1 MNYQFQEGAITL
13 PDEEY
18 QDNSLNMLR
27 FPTRQ
32 GSISITRD
40 VVAPEITLNDYL
52 AGQLSA
58 IKREMKNAVVKAP
71 TDFRTEKGVTGC
83 EIYCET
89 KQKGIP
95 IYQWIA
101 AFRLENKIVVLT
113 YCQIKLFS
121 NTEQAQ
127 WQALRDSFTPSPN

>member
-40 VVAPEITLNDYL
+40 VVAPEITSMTIWLDSCRPSN
-52 AGQLSA
+52 
-58 IKREMKNAVVKAP
+58 VK
-71 TDFRTEKGVTGC
+71 
-83 EIYCET
+83 
-89 KQKGIP
+89 
-95 IYQWIA
+95 
-101 AFRLENKIVVLT
+101 
-113 YCQIKLFS
+113 
-121 NTEQAQ
+121 
-127 WQALRDSFTPSPN
+127 

>member
-58 IKREMKNAVVKAP
+58 IKRE
-71 TDFRTEKGVTGC
+71 
-83 EIYCET
+83 T

-113 YCQIKLFS
+113 YCQIKPFS

-127 WQALRDSFTPSPN
+127 WRALRDSFTPSPN

>member
-1 MNYQFQEGAITL
+1 M
-13 PDEEY
+13 
-18 QDNSLNMLR
+18 
-27 FPTRQ
+27 
-32 GSISITRD
+32 
-40 VVAPEITLNDYL
+40 APEITLNDYL

-83 EIYCET
+83 EIIV
-89 KQKGIP
+89 KPNKKDP

-113 YCQIKLFS
+113 YCQIKPFS

-127 WQALRDSFTPSPN
+127 WRALRDSLRHRPINVIPMF

>member
-52 AGQLSA
+52 AGQLS
-58 IKREMKNAVVKAP
+58 
-71 TDFRTEKGVTGC
+71 
-83 EIYCET
+83 
-89 KQKGIP
+89 
-95 IYQWIA
+95 
-101 AFRLENKIVVLT
+101 
-113 YCQIKLFS
+113 
-121 NTEQAQ
+121 
-127 WQALRDSFTPSPN
+127 